1 MILAAVLGLSL
12 STLGYELLLTR
23 FFSLAHGNHLS
34 FLVIGIAML
43 GFAAGGTFASLAGD
57 RWVAAAR
64 SRRET
69 FPGLCLLC
77 SLTTAASFLLVKRI
91 PLDYLR
97 FPVDGLQPL
106 YLLASC
112 IILSLPFFAAGLAS
126 CTAYAMEPGR
136 SAAIAC
142 AGMLGSGAGALLP
155 LVALPALGEGGSIA
169 AAAMAP
175 LLVVLF
181 WPGVG
186 VRSRLAGAAMAAGLA
201 ALMLVK
207 GGAALSVEP
216 SPYKSLPQIM
226 AAPASRLTSRSTGL
240 LGRVETVEAPSLRFA
255 PGLSLGFTGSLPP
268 QRAVVVDGDEQT
280 VVYNLVG
287 TPDGA
292 GFARSSHMF
301 AGYVLAGEVSS
312 CLVVERDG
320 GLALACA
327 AASGARKITVLV
339 ENPAVA
345 RILRESYRVPGLSVE
360 ATGPRP
366 FLARD
371 ARRWDLIAV
380 ESWGP
385 SIPGLASLSE
395 DATLTVDALR
405 VCWSRLRDRGV
416 ISVSRRLVLPPSDS
430 VRIFATALEAL
441 RKEGIDDP
449 QNHMAVIRGWDTC
462 SILVSRLPVAGPGL
476 ARLETFAARHGFDLD
491 YFPGI
496 TTDKIDRFNRY
507 GRPFFADAYRDLV
520 IDPSFIARYPLDVAP
535 QGDDRPFPS
544 RFLRWLRI
552 GEFYRLT
559 GERAYLLFL
568 SGELIAAAALAQ
580 GAVVCLL
587 LLLLPLAAGARR
599 ASSLAP
605 GTRRTRGSGAGR
617 PLVFFA
623 AIGLGFMFC
632 EMCFLDSFALLFP
645 GPSAALAVVLFGLL
659 ASSAAGGLLSARI
672 GDRGLRR
679 VLAGAALLLAA
690 FALSLPHIVHALLP
704 LGLALRV
711 AGALVLTGI
720 PGVLLGIP
728 FPAAMRGL
736 GGTGPRRAYAWAVNG
751 SASVLAS
758 TGSALVAMSAG
769 WRALGLLAAAS
780 YAVAAILVPSARFWE
795 TEASSWMLRNEAE
808 PEEPHCR
815 QGCEHVVWVG
825 TEGDKCRSSGSFR

>member
-1 MILAAVLGLSL
+1 MTLAAVLGLSL

-23 FFSLAHGNHLS
+23 YFSLAHGNHLS

-43 GFAAGGTFASLAGD
+43 GFAAGGTFASTAGR
-57 RWVAAAR
+57 RWGEAAR
-64 SRRET
+64 DRQQL

-77 SLTTAASFLLVKRI
+77 SLATAASFLLVKRI

-112 IILSLPFFAAGLAS
+112 ILLSFPFFAAGLAS
-126 CTAYAMEPGR
+126 CTAYAMDPGR
-136 SAAIAC
+136 SAAISC

-181 WPGVG
+181 WPRVDL
-186 VRSRLAGAAMAAGLA
+186 RSRLIGAVLAAGLA
-201 ALMLVK
+201 ALMLGK
-207 GGAALSVEP
+207 AGAALSVEP

-226 AAPASRLTSRSTGL
+226 AAPGSRVASRSTGL
-240 LGRVETVEAPSLRFA
+240 LGRVEVVEGPSLRFA
-255 PGLSLGFTGSLPP
+255 PGLSLEFAGSLPR

-280 VVYNLVG
+280 VVYDLEEA
-287 TPDGA
+287 PEGA
-292 GFARSSHMF
+292 GFARSSHLF
-301 AGYVLAGEVSS
+301 AAYVLAGEVAS
-312 CLVVERDG
+312 CLVVERGG

-327 AASGARKITVLV
+327 AASGARQTTVLV
-339 ENPAVA
+339 ENPEVA
-345 RILRESYRVPGLSVE
+345 RIMRESYRVPGLSVE
-360 ATGPRP
+360 AIGPRS
-366 FLARD
+366 FLAR
-371 ARRWDLIAV
+371 RGSRWDVIAI

-385 SIPGLASLSE
+385 SVPGTASLSE
-395 DATLTVDALR
+395 DATLTVDAIR
-405 VCWSRLRDRGV
+405 ACWERLGESGV
-416 ISVSRRLVLPPSDS
+416 LSISRRLVLPPSDS
-430 VRIFATALEAL
+430 VRIFATVLEAL
-441 RKEGIDDP
+441 RMEGIGDP
-449 QNHMAVIRGWDTC
+449 QDHLAVIRNWDTC

-476 ARLETFAARHGFDLD
+476 ARLEAFAARLGFDLD

-496 TTDKIDRFNRY
+496 TPDKIDRFNRY

-520 IDPSFIARYPLDVAP
+520 GNPSFVAGYPLDIAP

-544 RFLRWLRI
+544 RFLRWSRI
-552 GEFYRLT
+552 GDFYRLT
-559 GERAYLLFL
+559 GARVYLLFL
-568 SGELIAAAALAQ
+568 SGELIAAAALAE
-580 GAVVCLL
+580 GAAVCLL

-599 ASSLAP
+599 PS
-605 GTRRTRGSGAGR
+605 GSGAGR
-617 PLVFFA
+617 PLAVFA

-632 EMCFLDSFALLFP
+632 EMCLLDSLALLFP
-645 GPSAALAVVLFGLL
+645 GASATLAVVLFGLL
-659 ASSAAGGLLSARI
+659 ASSAAGGLLSARM
-672 GDRGLRR
+672 GGRDLRR

-690 FALSLPHIVHALLP
+690 LTLSLPRIVHALLP

-711 AGALVLTGI
+711 AGTLVVTGV

-728 FPAAMRGL
+728 FPAVMRGL

-758 TGSALVAMSAG
+758 TGSALVAMSVG

-780 YAVAAILVPSARFWE
+780 YVAAAILLPSARFWH
-795 TEASSWMLRNEAE
+795 TEACSQMLRK
-808 PEEPHCR
+808 
-815 QGCEHVVWVG
+815 
-825 TEGDKCRSSGSFR
+825 DM

>member
-1 MILAAVLGLSL
+1 MTLAAVLALSL

-23 FFSLAHGNHLS
+23 YFSLAHGDHLS

-64 SRRET
+64 RRQDL

-77 SLTTAASFLLVKRI
+77 SLTTAGSFLLLKCI

-97 FPVDGLQPL
+97 FPVDRLQPL

-112 IILSLPFFAAGLAS
+112 ILLSLPFFAAGLAS
-126 CTAYAMEPGR
+126 CTAYAMDPER
-136 SAAIAC
+136 SAAISC

-155 LVALPALGEGGSIA
+155 LVALPVLGEGGSIA

-181 WPGVG
+181 WPAVG
-186 VRSRLAGAAMAAGLA
+186 VRPRLAGAALAAGLA
-201 ALMLVK
+201 ALMVVK
-207 GGAALSVEP
+207 AGAALSVEP

-226 AAPASRLTSRSTGL
+226 AAPGSRLTSRSTGL
-240 LGRVETVEAPSLRFA
+240 IGRVEVVEGRSLRFA
-255 PGLSLGFTGSLPP
+255 PGLSLGFTGTLPP

-280 VVYNLVG
+280 VVYDLEG
-287 TPDGA
+287 MPDSA
-292 GFARSSHMF
+292 SFARSSHLF
-301 AGYVLAGEVSS
+301 APYVLAGEAAS
-312 CLVVERDG
+312 CLVVERGG

-327 AASGARKITVLV
+327 AASGARQTTVLV
-339 ENPAVA
+339 ENPEVA

-360 ATGPRP
+360 ATGSRS
-366 FLARD
+366 FLARGGG
-371 ARRWDLIAV
+371 RWNVIAV

-385 SIPGLASLSE
+385 SVPGMASLSV
-395 DATLTVDALR
+395 DATLTVDAIR
-405 VCWSRLRDRGV
+405 AYWRRLGDSGV
-416 ISVSRRLVLPPSDS
+416 LSISRRLVLPPSDS

-441 RKEGIDDP
+441 RGEGIGDP
-449 QNHMAVIRGWDTC
+449 QEHLAVIRNWDTC

-476 ARLETFAARHGFDLD
+476 ARLEAFAARLGFDLD

-496 TTDKIDRFNRY
+496 TPDKIDRFNRY

-520 IDPSFIARYPLDVAP
+520 GDPSFVARYPLDVAP

-544 RFLRWLRI
+544 RFLRWSRI
-552 GEFYRLT
+552 GDFYRIT
-559 GERAYLLFL
+559 GERVYLLFL
-568 SGELIAAAALAQ
+568 SGELIAAAALAE
-580 GAVVCLL
+580 GAAVCLL
-587 LLLLPLAAGARR
+587 LLLLPLAAGAK
-599 ASSLAP
+599 
-605 GTRRTRGSGAGR
+605 RTRDPGAAR
-617 PLVFFA
+617 PLAVFA

-632 EMCFLDSFALLFP
+632 EMCLIDSLALLFP
-645 GPSAALAVVLFGLL
+645 GASVTLAVVLFGLL
-659 ASSAAGGLLSARI
+659 ASSAAGGLLSARLS
-672 GDRGLRR
+672 GRGLRG
-679 VLAGAALLLAA
+679 VLAGATLLLAA
-690 FALSLPHIVHALLP
+690 LALSLPLIVHALLP
-704 LGLALRV
+704 LGPTLRV
-711 AGALVLTGI
+711 AGALVVTGV

-769 WRALGLLAAAS
+769 WMTLGLLAAAS
-780 YAVAAILVPSARFWE
+780 YAAAAILLPSARAWNR
-795 TEASSWMLRNEAE
+795 EAGEL
-808 PEEPHCR
+808 
-815 QGCEHVVWVG
+815 
-825 TEGDKCRSSGSFR
+825 

>member
-1 MILAAVLGLSL
+1 MTLAAVLALSL

-23 FFSLAHGNHLS
+23 YFSLAHGNHLS

-57 RWVAAAR
+57 RWVSAAR
-64 SRRET
+64 RKREL

-77 SLTTAASFLLVKRI
+77 SLTTAGSFLLLKCI

-112 IILSLPFFAAGLAS
+112 ILLSLPFFAAGLAL
-126 CTAYAMEPGR
+126 CTAYAMDPAR
-136 SAAIAC
+136 SAAISC
-142 AGMLGSGAGALLP
+142 AGMLGSGAGALVP
-155 LVALPALGEGGSIA
+155 LIALPVLGEGGSIA

-186 VRSRLAGAAMAAGLA
+186 VRSRLAGAALAAGLA
-201 ALMLVK
+201 ALMLVRA
-207 GGAALSVEP
+207 GAALAVEP

-226 AAPASRLTSRSTGL
+226 AAPGTRLTSRSTGL
-240 LGRVETVEAPSLRFA
+240 LGRVEVVEGPSLRFA
-255 PGLSLGFTGSLPP
+255 PGLSLGFAGSLPP

-280 VVYNLVG
+280 IVYDLEG

-292 GFARSSHMF
+292 GFARSSHLF
-301 AGYVLAGEVSS
+301 APYVLAGEVAS
-312 CLVVERDG
+312 CLVVERGG
-320 GLALACA
+320 GLGLACA
-327 AASGARKITVLV
+327 AASGARLTTVLV
-339 ENPAVA
+339 ENPEVA

-360 ATGPRP
+360 ATGPRS
-366 FLARD
+366 FLARGG
-371 ARRWDLIAV
+371 ARWDVIAV

-385 SIPGLASLSE
+385 SVPGMASLSV

-405 VCWSRLRDRGV
+405 AYWRRLGDSGV
-416 ISVSRRLVLPPSDS
+416 LSISRRLVLPPSDS

-441 RKEGIDDP
+441 RSEGIGDR
-449 QNHMAVIRGWDTC
+449 QNHLAVIRNWDTC
-462 SILVSRLPVAGPGL
+462 TILVSRLPVAGPGL
-476 ARLETFAARHGFDLD
+476 ARLEAFAARLGFDLD

-496 TTDKIDRFNRY
+496 TPDKIDRFNRY

-520 IDPSFIARYPLDVAP
+520 GDPSFIRRYPLDVAP

-544 RFLRWLRI
+544 RFLRWSRI
-552 GEFYRLT
+552 GDFYRVT
-559 GERAYLLFL
+559 GERVYLLFL
-568 SGELIAAAALAQ
+568 SGELIAAAALAE
-580 GAVVCLL
+580 GAAVCLL

-599 ASSLAP
+599 SRPRSL
-605 GTRRTRGSGAGR
+605 GAGR
-617 PLVFFA
+617 PLAVFA

-632 EMCFLDSFALLFP
+632 EMCLIDSLALLFP
-645 GPSAALAVVLFGLL
+645 GASVTLAVVLFGLL
-659 ASSAAGGLLSARI
+659 ASSAAGGLLSARLS
-672 GDRGLRR
+672 GRGLRG
-679 VLAGAALLLAA
+679 VLAVAALLLAA
-690 FALSLPHIVHALLP
+690 LALSLPLIVHALLP

-711 AGALVLTGI
+711 AGALVVTGI

-769 WRALGLLAAAS
+769 WMTLGLLAAAS
-780 YAVAAILVPSARFWE
+780 YAAAAILLPSARAWN
-795 TEASSWMLRNEAE
+795 TEAGEL
-808 PEEPHCR
+808 
-815 QGCEHVVWVG
+815 
-825 TEGDKCRSSGSFR
+825 

>member
-1 MILAAVLGLSL
+1 MTLAAVLALSL

-23 FFSLAHGNHLS
+23 YFSLAHGNHLS

-57 RWVAAAR
+57 RWVSAAR
-64 SRRET
+64 RKREL

-77 SLTTAASFLLVKRI
+77 SLTTAGSFLLLKCI

-112 IILSLPFFAAGLAS
+112 ILLSLPFFAAGLAL
-126 CTAYAMEPGR
+126 CTAYAMDPAR
-136 SAAIAC
+136 SAAISC
-142 AGMLGSGAGALLP
+142 AGMLGSGAGALVP
-155 LVALPALGEGGSIA
+155 LIALPVLGEGGSIA

-186 VRSRLAGAAMAAGLA
+186 VRSRLAGAALAAGLA

-207 GGAALSVEP
+207 AGAALAVEP
-216 SPYKSLPQIM
+216 SPYKSLPQIV
-226 AAPASRLTSRSTGL
+226 AAPGTRLTSRSTGL
-240 LGRVETVEAPSLRFA
+240 LGRVEVVEGPSLRFA
-255 PGLSLGFTGSLPP
+255 PGLSLGFAGSLPP

-280 VVYNLVG
+280 IVYDLEG

-292 GFARSSHMF
+292 GFARSSHLF
-301 AGYVLAGEVSS
+301 APYVLAGEVAS
-312 CLVVERDG
+312 CLVVERGG
-320 GLALACA
+320 GLGLACA
-327 AASGARKITVLV
+327 AASGARLTTVLV
-339 ENPAVA
+339 ENPEVA

-360 ATGPRP
+360 ATGPRS
-366 FLARD
+366 FLARGG
-371 ARRWDLIAV
+371 ARWDVIAV

-385 SIPGLASLSE
+385 SVPGMASLSV

-405 VCWSRLRDRGV
+405 AYWRRLGDSGV
-416 ISVSRRLVLPPSDS
+416 LSISRRLVLPPSDS

-441 RKEGIDDP
+441 RSEGIGDR
-449 QNHMAVIRGWDTC
+449 QNHLAVIRNWDTC
-462 SILVSRLPVAGPGL
+462 TILVSRLPVAGPGL
-476 ARLETFAARHGFDLD
+476 ARLEAFAARLGFDLD

-496 TTDKIDRFNRY
+496 TPDKIDRFNRY

-520 IDPSFIARYPLDVAP
+520 GDPSFIRRYPLDVAP

-544 RFLRWLRI
+544 RFLRWSRI
-552 GEFYRLT
+552 GDFYRVT
-559 GERAYLLFL
+559 GERVYLLFL
-568 SGELIAAAALAQ
+568 SGELIAAAALAE
-580 GAVVCLL
+580 GAAVCLL

-599 ASSLAP
+599 SRPRSL
-605 GTRRTRGSGAGR
+605 GAGR
-617 PLVFFA
+617 PLAVFA

-632 EMCFLDSFALLFP
+632 EMCLIDSLALLFP
-645 GPSAALAVVLFGLL
+645 GASVTLAVVLFGLL
-659 ASSAAGGLLSARI
+659 ASSAAGGLLSARLS
-672 GDRGLRR
+672 GRGLRG
-679 VLAGAALLLAA
+679 VLAVAALLLAA
-690 FALSLPHIVHALLP
+690 LALSLPLIVHALLP

-711 AGALVLTGI
+711 AGALVVTGI

-769 WRALGLLAAAS
+769 WMTLGLLAAAS
-780 YAVAAILVPSARFWE
+780 YAAAAILLPSARAWN
-795 TEASSWMLRNEAE
+795 TEAGEL
-808 PEEPHCR
+808 
-815 QGCEHVVWVG
+815 
-825 TEGDKCRSSGSFR
+825 

>member
-1 MILAAVLGLSL
+1 MTLAAVLALSL

-23 FFSLAHGNHLS
+23 YFSLAHGNHLS

-57 RWVAAAR
+57 RWVSAAR
-64 SRRET
+64 RKREL

-77 SLTTAASFLLVKRI
+77 SLTTAGSFLLLKCI

-112 IILSLPFFAAGLAS
+112 ILLSLPFFAAGLAL
-126 CTAYAMEPGR
+126 CTAYAMDPAR
-136 SAAIAC
+136 SAAISC
-142 AGMLGSGAGALLP
+142 AGMLGSGAGALVP
-155 LVALPALGEGGSIA
+155 LIALPVLGEGGSIA

-186 VRSRLAGAAMAAGLA
+186 VRSRLAGAALAAGLA

-207 GGAALSVEP
+207 AGAALAVEP
-216 SPYKSLPQIM
+216 SPYKSLPQIV
-226 AAPASRLTSRSTGL
+226 AAPGTRLTSRSTGL
-240 LGRVETVEAPSLRFA
+240 LGRVEVVEGPSLRFA
-255 PGLSLGFTGSLPP
+255 PGLSLGFAGSLPP

-280 VVYNLVG
+280 IVYDLEG

-292 GFARSSHMF
+292 GFARSSHLF
-301 AGYVLAGEVSS
+301 APYVLAGEVAS
-312 CLVVERDG
+312 CLVVERGG
-320 GLALACA
+320 GLGLACA
-327 AASGARKITVLV
+327 AASGARLTTVLV
-339 ENPAVA
+339 ENPEVA

-360 ATGPRP
+360 ATGPRS
-366 FLARD
+366 FLARGG
-371 ARRWDLIAV
+371 ARWDVIAV

-385 SIPGLASLSE
+385 SVPGMASLSV

-405 VCWSRLRDRGV
+405 AYWRRLGDSGV
-416 ISVSRRLVLPPSDS
+416 LSISRRLVLPPSDS

-441 RKEGIDDP
+441 RSEGIGDR
-449 QNHMAVIRGWDTC
+449 QNHLAVIRNWDTC
-462 SILVSRLPVAGPGL
+462 TILVSRLPVAGPGL
-476 ARLETFAARHGFDLD
+476 ARLEAFAARLGFDLD

-496 TTDKIDRFNRY
+496 TPDKIDRFNRY

-520 IDPSFIARYPLDVAP
+520 GDPSFIRRYPLDVAP

-544 RFLRWLRI
+544 RFLRWSRI
-552 GEFYRLT
+552 GDFYRVT
-559 GERAYLLFL
+559 GERVYLLLL
-568 SGELIAAAALAQ
+568 SGELIAAAALAE
-580 GAVVCLL
+580 GAAVCLL

-599 ASSLAP
+599 SRPRSL
-605 GTRRTRGSGAGR
+605 GAGR
-617 PLVFFA
+617 PLAVFA

-632 EMCFLDSFALLFP
+632 EMCLIDSLALLFP
-645 GPSAALAVVLFGLL
+645 GASVTLAVVLFGLL
-659 ASSAAGGLLSARI
+659 ASSAAGGLLSARLS
-672 GDRGLRR
+672 GRGLRG
-679 VLAGAALLLAA
+679 VLAVAALLLAA
-690 FALSLPHIVHALLP
+690 LALSLPLIVHALLP

-711 AGALVLTGI
+711 AGALVVTGI

-769 WRALGLLAAAS
+769 WMTLGLLAAAS
-780 YAVAAILVPSARFWE
+780 YAAAAILLPSARAWN
-795 TEASSWMLRNEAE
+795 TEAGEL
-808 PEEPHCR
+808 
-815 QGCEHVVWVG
+815 
-825 TEGDKCRSSGSFR
+825 

>member
-1 MILAAVLGLSL
+1 MTLAAVLALSL

-23 FFSLAHGNHLS
+23 YFSLAHGNHLS

-57 RWVAAAR
+57 RWVSAAR
-64 SRRET
+64 RKREL

-77 SLTTAASFLLVKRI
+77 SLTTAGSFLLLKCI

-112 IILSLPFFAAGLAS
+112 ILLSLPFFAAGLAL
-126 CTAYAMEPGR
+126 CTAYAMDPAR
-136 SAAIAC
+136 SAAISC
-142 AGMLGSGAGALLP
+142 AGMLGSGAGALVP
-155 LVALPALGEGGSIA
+155 LIALPVLGEGGSIA

-186 VRSRLAGAAMAAGLA
+186 VRSRLAGAALAAGLA

-207 GGAALSVEP
+207 AGAALAVEP
-216 SPYKSLPQIM
+216 SPYKSLPQIV
-226 AAPASRLTSRSTGL
+226 AAPGTRLTSRSTGL
-240 LGRVETVEAPSLRFA
+240 LGRVEVVEGPSLRFA
-255 PGLSLGFTGSLPP
+255 PGLSLGFAGSLPP

-280 VVYNLVG
+280 IVYDLEG

-292 GFARSSHMF
+292 GFARSSHLF
-301 AGYVLAGEVSS
+301 APYVLAGEVAS
-312 CLVVERDG
+312 CLVVERGG
-320 GLALACA
+320 GLGLACA
-327 AASGARKITVLV
+327 AASGARLTTVLV
-339 ENPAVA
+339 ENPEVA

-360 ATGPRP
+360 ATGPRS
-366 FLARD
+366 FLARGG
-371 ARRWDLIAV
+371 AQWDVIAV

-385 SIPGLASLSE
+385 SVPGMASLSV

-405 VCWSRLRDRGV
+405 AYWRRLGDSGV
-416 ISVSRRLVLPPSDS
+416 LSISRRLVLPPSDS

-441 RKEGIDDP
+441 RSEGIGDR
-449 QNHMAVIRGWDTC
+449 QNHLAVIRNWDTC
-462 SILVSRLPVAGPGL
+462 TILVSRLPVAGPGL
-476 ARLETFAARHGFDLD
+476 ARLEAFAARLGFDLD

-496 TTDKIDRFNRY
+496 TPDKIDRFNRY

-520 IDPSFIARYPLDVAP
+520 GDPSFIRRYPLDVAP

-544 RFLRWLRI
+544 RFLRWSRI
-552 GEFYRLT
+552 GDFYRVT
-559 GERAYLLFL
+559 GERVYLLFL
-568 SGELIAAAALAQ
+568 SGELIAAAALAE
-580 GAVVCLL
+580 GAAVCLL

-599 ASSLAP
+599 SRPRSL
-605 GTRRTRGSGAGR
+605 GAGR
-617 PLVFFA
+617 PLAVFA

-632 EMCFLDSFALLFP
+632 EMCLIDSLALLFP
-645 GPSAALAVVLFGLL
+645 GASVTLAVVLFGLL
-659 ASSAAGGLLSARI
+659 ASSAAGGLLSARLS
-672 GDRGLRR
+672 GRGLRG
-679 VLAGAALLLAA
+679 VLAVAALLLAA
-690 FALSLPHIVHALLP
+690 LALSLPLIVHALLP

-711 AGALVLTGI
+711 AGALVVTGI

-769 WRALGLLAAAS
+769 WMTLGLLAAAS
-780 YAVAAILVPSARFWE
+780 YAAAAILLPSARAWN
-795 TEASSWMLRNEAE
+795 TEAGEL
-808 PEEPHCR
+808 
-815 QGCEHVVWVG
+815 
-825 TEGDKCRSSGSFR
+825 

>member
-1 MILAAVLGLSL
+1 MTLAAVLALSL

-23 FFSLAHGNHLS
+23 YFSLAHGNHLS

-57 RWVAAAR
+57 RWVSAAR
-64 SRRET
+64 RKREL

-77 SLTTAASFLLVKRI
+77 SLTTAGSFLLLKCI

-112 IILSLPFFAAGLAS
+112 ILLSLPFFAAGLAL
-126 CTAYAMEPGR
+126 CTAYAMDPAR
-136 SAAIAC
+136 SAAISC
-142 AGMLGSGAGALLP
+142 AGMLGSGAGALVP
-155 LVALPALGEGGSIA
+155 LIALPVLGEGGSIA

-186 VRSRLAGAAMAAGLA
+186 VRSRLAGAALAAGLA

-207 GGAALSVEP
+207 AGAALAVEP
-216 SPYKSLPQIM
+216 SPYKSLPQIV
-226 AAPASRLTSRSTGL
+226 AAPGTRLTSRSTGL
-240 LGRVETVEAPSLRFA
+240 LGRVEVVEGPSLRFA
-255 PGLSLGFTGSLPP
+255 PGLSLGFAGSLPP

-280 VVYNLVG
+280 IVYDLEG

-292 GFARSSHMF
+292 GFARSSHLF
-301 AGYVLAGEVSS
+301 APYVLAGEVAS
-312 CLVVERDG
+312 CLVVERGG
-320 GLALACA
+320 GLGLACA
-327 AASGARKITVLV
+327 AASGARLTTVLV
-339 ENPAVA
+339 ENPEVA

-360 ATGPRP
+360 ATGPRS
-366 FLARD
+366 FLAR
-371 ARRWDLIAV
+371 AGAQWDVIAV

-385 SIPGLASLSE
+385 SVPGMASLSV

-405 VCWSRLRDRGV
+405 AYWRRLGDSGV
-416 ISVSRRLVLPPSDS
+416 LSISRRLVLPPSDS

-441 RKEGIDDP
+441 RSEGIGDR
-449 QNHMAVIRGWDTC
+449 QNHLAVIRNWDTC
-462 SILVSRLPVAGPGL
+462 TILVSRLPVAGPGL
-476 ARLETFAARHGFDLD
+476 ARLEAFAARLGFDLD

-496 TTDKIDRFNRY
+496 TPDKIDRFNRY

-520 IDPSFIARYPLDVAP
+520 GDPSFIRRYPLDVAP

-544 RFLRWLRI
+544 RFLRWSRI
-552 GEFYRLT
+552 GDFYRVT
-559 GERAYLLFL
+559 GERVYLLFL
-568 SGELIAAAALAQ
+568 SGELIAAAALAE
-580 GAVVCLL
+580 GAAVCLL

-599 ASSLAP
+599 SRPRSL
-605 GTRRTRGSGAGR
+605 GAGR
-617 PLVFFA
+617 PLAVFA

-632 EMCFLDSFALLFP
+632 EMCLIDSLALLFP
-645 GPSAALAVVLFGLL
+645 GASVTLAVVLFGLL
-659 ASSAAGGLLSARI
+659 ASSAAGGLLSARLS
-672 GDRGLRR
+672 GRGLRG
-679 VLAGAALLLAA
+679 VLAVAALLLAA
-690 FALSLPHIVHALLP
+690 LALSLPLIVHALLP

-711 AGALVLTGI
+711 AGALVVTGI

-769 WRALGLLAAAS
+769 WMTLGLLAAAS
-780 YAVAAILVPSARFWE
+780 YAAAAILLPSARAWN
-795 TEASSWMLRNEAE
+795 TEAGEL
-808 PEEPHCR
+808 
-815 QGCEHVVWVG
+815 
-825 TEGDKCRSSGSFR
+825 